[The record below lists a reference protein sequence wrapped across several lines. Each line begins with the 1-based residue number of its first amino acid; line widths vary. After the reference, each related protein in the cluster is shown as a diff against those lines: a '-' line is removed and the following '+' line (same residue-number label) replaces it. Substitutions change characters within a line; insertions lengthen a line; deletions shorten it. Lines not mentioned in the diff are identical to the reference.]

1 MLNVNCSLRKHAVL
15 LLFLASLITAL
26 LAGCAAQD
34 VATDKDLSS
43 EPKLITAV
51 TTMDSPES
59 FDVVVQGNRPLTYT
73 SVKQPFPLAVILYFP
88 ETTLENIAPTMAA
101 DSIMVSSIAAT
112 QLTSNG
118 RTARIEI
125 ALKQDAAYDVARE
138 ASGLKIV
145 FKKTAETAPPAP
157 AEAVVASSPAPAS
170 AVPEKPI
177 MSSSAASLPA
187 SAPPTVQNPS
197 PAASSTPAKPD
208 YIGPAWVNRID
219 FASEDVG
226 KSTIVVGT
234 TIPVEYELVKV
245 DNKLLRLELM
255 NTNIPD
261 YRKRPLITTRFNS
274 AVDRITPI
282 QKPDLKNMSFLAIEL
297 REPVPYFVEQAD
309 NLLLIHFDAS
319 SIPPK
324 PMDRAQLPDWQQV
337 LQQAQ
342 PPVAMM
348 DRTATAAAAA
358 SPGAAPVSSPATA
371 PSSDTELPA
380 TSAVTLTRGKPEQA
394 FTGEKIALDF
404 YETDIKNVFRIIRE
418 VSGKNFAID
427 KDVTGKV
434 TLTLD
439 TPVPWDQ
446 VLDLVLRMNQL
457 GMVYEG
463 DIVRI
468 ATVQT
473 LTNEQTLRAAQKA
486 ADQKEVEQV
495 MALEPLVTEYIPVN
509 YSNAQTEIL
518 PHINNI
524 LTKGRGSVT
533 VDGRNNQLIVTDLPE
548 KIRQAKEIVQRI
560 DKVTPQ
566 VIIEARVVEVNSDFT
581 RELGIDWTAGS
592 NNAGIRSESLGGNYN
607 YDVAMNYPATGAT
620 SSVGFNFS
628 RVIGTPFVLNARL
641 NAIETTGEGKII
653 SSPKIVTLDNKKARI
668 KQGLEYPYL
677 ERDDAGGS
685 SVKFKNIDLLLEVTP
700 HVTPDNRI
708 SMNIL
713 ITKNDVDA
721 LVAGVPSLSTNEAE
735 TELLVNDGDTIV
747 IGGIIKSSKQVGDSG
762 FPGLARIPVL
772 GWLFK
777 TEKTGK
783 ESNELLIFITP
794 RIVQLEQRDMIN

>member
-1 MLNVNCSLRKHAVL
+1 MLNVNFRLRKQGVL
-15 LLFLASLITAL
+15 LLFLASLITAV

-34 VATDKDLSS
+34 VATEKDLSK
-43 EPKLITAV
+43 EPKLITAIA
-51 TTMDSPES
+51 TTDNPDS

-88 ETTLENIAPTMAA
+88 ETTLENVAPTTAA
-101 DSIMVSSIAAT
+101 DSDMVSSIAAT

-118 RTARIEI
+118 QTARLEI
-125 ALKQDAAYDVARE
+125 ALKQDAAYEVARE
-138 ASGLKIV
+138 TSGLKIV
-145 FKKTAETAPPAP
+145 FKKSSTASAP
-157 AEAVVASSPAPAS
+157 AEATETPAPAPM
-170 AVPEKPI
+170 APAEEKPI
-177 MSSSAASLPA
+177 MSSSAAS
-187 SAPPTVQNPS
+187 V
-197 PAASSTPAKPD
+197 PAAVAPTQAQSEAMPAGSSSPKSD

-219 FASEDVG
+219 FASEDAG

-234 TIPVEYELVKV
+234 TIPVEYELVKIG
-245 DNKLLRLELM
+245 DRLLRLELM

-274 AVDRITPI
+274 AVNRITPI
-282 QKPDLKNMSFLAIEL
+282 QKPDPDNMSFLAIEL
-297 REPVPYFVEQAD
+297 REAVPYFVEQAD

-324 PMDRAQLPDWQQV
+324 TMEQAKLPDWQQV
-337 LQQAQ
+337 MQQTQ
-342 PPVAMM
+342 PSSAAIATP
-348 DRTATAAAAA
+348 TAA
-358 SPGAAPVSSPATA
+358 PGAAPVLPPPTA
-371 PSSDTELPA
+371 GETPETELPA

-495 MALEPLVTEYIPVN
+495 LALEPLVTEYIPVN

-548 KIRQAKEIVQRI
+548 KIRQAKQIVQRI

-592 NNAGIRSESLGGNYN
+592 NNAGIPSESLGGTYN

-762 FPGLARIPVL
+762 FPGLSRIPVL